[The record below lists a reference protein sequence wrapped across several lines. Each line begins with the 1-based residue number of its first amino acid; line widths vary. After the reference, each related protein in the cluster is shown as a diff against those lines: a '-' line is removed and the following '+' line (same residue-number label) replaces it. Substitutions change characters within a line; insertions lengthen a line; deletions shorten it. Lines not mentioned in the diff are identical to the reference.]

1 MAKQYPTLDYERQL
15 LCDGHCYIAG
25 IDEAGRGAWAGPV
38 VAATV
43 ILPLDD
49 PDVEQELRGVCDSK
63 LCTPHQRE
71 ILRVRI
77 CEVALAWATATIP
90 AVTIDQVGIVPS
102 TRLAMCQCVSQLDPG
117 PDALLIDALNLPSIQ
132 LTQRALVKGD
142 RKSLVIAA
150 ASILAKTSRDHE
162 MIALDPRFPGY
173 GFAQHKGYGTPQ
185 HLQALCTLGPTEVH
199 RWSFAPVAAVGHVP
213 AMQPRDLLEH
223 KRS

>member
-49 PDVEQELRGVCDSK
+49 PDVEQELR
-63 LCTPHQRE
+63 
-71 ILRVRI
+71 
-77 CEVALAWATATIP
+77 ALAWATATIP